1 MRDYMTAEKAPEYV
15 RISLST
21 LAKSRVTGGGPAYVK
36 AGRRRLYRRAN
47 LEFWM
52 MAHSRASTSEDA
64 SVPASLQGRPKQEGA
79 QCAKLGTA

>member
-1 MRDYMTAEKAPEYV
+1 MHDYMIAKEAAEYV
-15 RISLST
+15 RLSSIT
-21 LAKSRVTGGGPAYVK
+21 LAKSSLTGSGPAYVK
-36 AGRRRLYRRAN
+36 TGRRRHYRRAN